1 MMAFEL
7 KNCQTFKSTDVKR
20 QRKVAWHGT
29 RSKFLS
35 VEGWW
40 AVVATMTSMAS
51 MASMVSMA
59 RGSADVEVPLVL
71 LVVMATIGDD
81 WRRMVASVGGW
92 GRRHTGR

>member
-20 QRKVAWHGT
+20 QIKVAWHGT

-40 AVVATMTSMAS
+40 
-51 MASMVSMA
+51 
-59 RGSADVEVPLVL
+59 GC
-71 LVVMATIGDD
+71 GGHDD
-81 WRRMVASVGGW
+81 FDGANGVDGVDGTRER
-92 GRRHTGR
+92 